1 MNPLRFPQKLLED
14 WAVSSQ
20 LNARRNAML
29 ASTALAQHRAEILD
43 VEEFF
48 AARRPHDHPHD
59 RAAAHG

>member
-1 MNPLRFPQKLLED
+1 MNPLRLPHKLLED

-29 ASTALAQHRAEILD
+29 ASTELAQHRAEILE

-48 AARRPHDHPHD
+48 AARYPRE
-59 RAAAHG
+59 RIAVHG